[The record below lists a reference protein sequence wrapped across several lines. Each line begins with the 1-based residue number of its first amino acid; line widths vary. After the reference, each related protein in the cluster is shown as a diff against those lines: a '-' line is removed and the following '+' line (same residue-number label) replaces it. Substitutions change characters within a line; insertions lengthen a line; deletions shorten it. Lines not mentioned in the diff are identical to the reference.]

1 MRRNHNIYLGNSGAI
16 GAIETDSQV
25 PTAQHNRRKVFY
37 SPARGAFIGLL
48 RLNLWGLATILKKT
62 AFEVDKATT
71 DSQSAPNYWWDVQ
84 ARWRNAWWNVGGSWS
99 KFVSAVNAGSSKKPT
114 LVFLAPAKIKQKLR
128 DKGIRGYAENS
139 GIGEVATAT
148 ALTAAAAI
156 ITALTPLIIATIQN
170 SRAKKGAASE
180 PVEYIFEE
188 DFQGGGVEE
197 SGNLDLSLTD
207 SQGNITTAG
216 YGLIGIGVLGLLLL
230 GTKKKGNKKLF

>member
-16 GAIETDSQV
+16 GAVETDSQI
-25 PTAQHNRRKVFY
+25 PTAKHNRRKVFY

-48 RLNLWGLATILKKT
+48 RLNLWGLASIIRKT

-71 DSQSAPNYWWDVQ
+71 DSQSAPNYYWDVG
-84 ARWRNAWWNVGGSWS
+84 ARWRNAWWNVGGSWD
-99 KFVSAVNAGSSKKPT
+99 KFKNAVFAGANKKPT

-139 GIGEVATAT
+139 PIGEVATAT

-156 ITALTPLIIATIQN
+156 ITALTPLILSTISV

-188 DFQGGGVEE
+188 DFQGGGVKE

-216 YGLIGIGVLGLLLL
+216 YGLIGVGVLGLLLL

>member
-16 GAIETDSQV
+16 GAVKTDSQV
-25 PTAQHNRRKVFY
+25 STAQHNRRKVFY
-37 SPARGAFIGLL
+37 SPARVAFIGLL

-84 ARWRNAWWNVGGSWS
+84 ARWRNAWWNLGGTWS
-99 KFVSAVNAGSSKKPT
+99 KFVSAVNAGSGKKPI

-128 DKGIRGYAENS
+128 DKGIRGYAEES
-139 GIGEVATAT
+139 GIGSLEAT
-148 ALTAAAAI
+148 LTAAAAVI
-156 ITALTPLIIATIQN
+156 AALTPLIIATIQN

-180 PVEYIFEE
+180 PVEYIFQE
-188 DFQGGGVEE
+188 DFQGGGVKE

-216 YGLIGIGVLGLLLL
+216 YGLIGVGVLGLLLL

>member
-1 MRRNHNIYLGNSGAI
+1 MRRNHNIYLGNSGSI
-16 GAIETDSQV
+16 GAVKTDSQV

-37 SPARGAFIGLL
+37 SPARAAFIGLL

-84 ARWRNAWWNVGGSWS
+84 ARWRNAWWNLGGQWS
-99 KFVSAVNAGSSKKPT
+99 KFVSAVNAGYSKKPI

-128 DKGIRGYAENS
+128 DKGIRGYAEES
-139 GIGEVATAT
+139 GIGSLEA
-148 ALTAAAAI
+148 ALTAAAAVI
-156 ITALTPLIIATIQN
+156 AALSPLIIATIQN
-170 SRAKKGAASE
+170 SKAKKGSASE

-188 DFQGGGVEE
+188 DFQGGGVEQ

-207 SQGNITTAG
+207 GQGNITTAG
-216 YGLIGIGVLGLLLL
+216 YGLIGVGVLALLLL
-230 GTKKKGNKKLF
+230 GTKKKGNKKIF